1 MWVANK
7 QKKREEVRDNEDR
20 RVCVCVCLSQCVFM
34 KSHWAQVQFLFSV
47 SITSFSLLNSKTAGH
62 FNHRR
67 SKLKVHSSL
76 FCRLYTQSAEIL
88 TFFFLFSQ
96 TKPAGLTALHWTG
109 TVTIRVMQPLDL
121 VEGFSSSTC
130 CSSELLLKLFHF
142 LLWSLQGS
150 ENTKQSQ
157 RDFFP
162 IMDENN

>member
-1 MWVANK
+1 M
-7 QKKREEVRDNEDR
+7 RTEE
-20 RVCVCVCLSQCVFM
+20 CVCVCLTVC
-34 KSHWAQVQFLFSV
+34 VQFLFSV

-157 RDFFP
+157 RDFFQVFLLIKQTRSAP
-162 IMDENN
+162 LRLRPAPARL